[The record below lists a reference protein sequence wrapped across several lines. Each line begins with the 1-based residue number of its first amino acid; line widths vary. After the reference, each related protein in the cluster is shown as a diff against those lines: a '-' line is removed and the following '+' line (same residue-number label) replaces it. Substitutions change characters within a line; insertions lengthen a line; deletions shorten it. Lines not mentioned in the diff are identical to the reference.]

1 MNETKDTS
9 SGREMD
15 GYRFKN
21 RYRFNIGIGIFIV
34 TVISECLGKRYGK

>member
-15 GYRFKN
+15 GYMFKN
-21 RYRFNIGIGIFIV
+21 RCRFNIGIGIFSV
-34 TVISECLGKRYGK
+34 TVIREC